1 MFAKF
6 LILLTMVALIVGL
19 AARSSHGAGRE
30 RVYVVKPSDT
40 LWAIAAHNY
49 AGDPRA
55 AVWRLEQRNKLASDT
70 LRPGQK
76 LYLP

>member
-6 LILLTMVALIVGL
+6 LILLTMVALIVGM
-19 AARSSHGAGRE
+19 AARTSHGAGRE

-40 LWAIAAHNY
+40 LWAIAAKNY

-55 AVWRLEQRNKLASDT
+55 AVWKLEQRNKLASDT
-70 LRPGQK
+70 LVPGEK
-76 LYLP
+76 LVLP